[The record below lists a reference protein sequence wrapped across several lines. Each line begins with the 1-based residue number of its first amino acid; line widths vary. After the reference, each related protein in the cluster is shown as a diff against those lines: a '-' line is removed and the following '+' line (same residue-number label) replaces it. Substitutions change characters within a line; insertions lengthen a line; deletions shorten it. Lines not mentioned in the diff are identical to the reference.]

1 MIYGSMRHGY
11 DGRKIKR
18 KKQKGEVYGKY
29 TPPPFKPITATAST
43 SYADLRLAEA
53 GKYRSVDVKAGDGIC
68 AKPDKKQYTGTLVKG
83 ISTMHKSNAVPIINE
98 QEAKE
103 HASMRR

>member
-1 MIYGSMRHGY
+1 MKYYSLSHDY
-11 DGRKIKR
+11 SGRKIKR
-18 KKQKGEVYGKY
+18 KKVKGEVYGKY
-29 TPPPFKPITATAST
+29 TPPPFEPIKATATP
-43 SYADLRLAEA
+43 SYADIRMAEA
-53 GKYRSVDVKAGDGIC
+53 KRFKSIEVTTTTGIC
-68 AKPDKKQYTGTLVKG
+68 AKPDRKQYTGTLVKG